1 MLLRASKSVTVTGRR
16 GQMGRRIVG
25 LVRGTGDSRERKNRL
40 AAESCRQYATAH
52 GWNDI
57 EVITVETGEALLMG
71 SEPGHIL
78 SSFPSG
84 TVVIIPAFSHLAD
97 SASDLR
103 AGVPKIIGAGIDL
116 HVAKLGP
123 VGEHLPA
130 VMTAWRHAEP
140 LERDLAAERQARRAE
155 REEMVSLFSSF
166 QQSFVADM
174 VRKWGVPASGL
185 PALNIPAEVQ
195 QAFPVEEPKPNGK
208 ATDWTPLG
216 KLLQLRRQERGW
228 AQKHVAQQLGRDPS
242 AISRAESSG
251 EGPHIMPMLQL
262 LAPELIADLDEL
274 DGIIEPLILALHRAK
289 AQLVQ
294 AEQAMLADGLAS
306 VKAEQDREL
315 ARLEGQAHIINE
327 AAREAG
333 DEATA

>member
-1 MLLRASKSVTVTGRR
+1 MRR
-16 GQMGRRIVG
+16 VVG
-25 LVRGTGDSRERKNRL
+25 AVRGTGDSRDRRNRL
-40 AAESCRQYATAH
+40 AADSCRQYATAH
-52 GWNDI
+52 GWHDV
-57 EVITVETGEALLMG
+57 EVITVETGEPLLMG
-71 SEPGHIL
+71 DEPGHIL

-84 TVVIIPAFSHLAD
+84 TVVITPSFSHLAD

-116 HVAKLGP
+116 HVAELGT

-155 REEMVSLFSSF
+155 REEMAQLFSSF

-185 PALNIPAEVQ
+185 PAFSIPADVVEK
-195 QAFPVEEPKPNGK
+195 FPLPEAKSNGV
-208 ATDWTPLG
+208 TDWTPLG
-216 KLLQLRRQERGW
+216 RYIQLRRQERGLT
-228 AQKHVAQQLGRDPS
+228 QKNLAVQLKRHTS
-242 AISRAESSG
+242 AISRMETTG
-251 EGPHIMPMLQL
+251 EGPNVLPALQM
-262 LAPELIADLDEL
+262 LAPELVADLDEL
-274 DGIIEPLILALHRAK
+274 DRIIDPLIVALHRAK

-294 AEQAMLADGLAS
+294 AEQATLADGAAR
-306 VKAEQDREL
+306 VKAEAEWQARRTEQLEHVAALDRLGGAGFDAMTVSEV
-315 ARLEGQAHIINE
+315 
-327 AAREAG
+327 AREAR